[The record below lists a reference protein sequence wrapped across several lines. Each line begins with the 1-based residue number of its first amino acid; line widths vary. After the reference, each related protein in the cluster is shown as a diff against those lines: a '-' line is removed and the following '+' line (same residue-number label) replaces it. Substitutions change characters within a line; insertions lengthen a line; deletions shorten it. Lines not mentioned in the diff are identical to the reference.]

1 MGVVEIV
8 GFRDEYD
15 GLHVVGLVTNNSDRA
30 VDNVEVEVEVF
41 DADGNSL
48 FTDVTN
54 TDLYKLG
61 TGETSPFHLWIFE
74 DLPDADN
81 YVATIVGQSST
92 EVDRAEV
99 EFTHVNMVVDDD
111 GEVHVTGMLLNN
123 GDIPIKIGGLAGA
136 TFDTNGALVSA
147 DGYNV
152 LMRYLDP
159 GEDGPF
165 RVTITGPAGGM
176 ADVDYQLYADV
187 EVSDPEDY
195 YELTFSP
202 LNYYIDVYG
211 SFHLVG
217 EVTNNSEEILGIE
230 LIAAIF
236 DSNREDNPDALAI
249 DAASTSPPIYG
260 VAPGE
265 TVPFDFDFWGPLNY
279 KTGSTDLV
287 EYYAIRWDPYW
298 TWTSSTEYVPLS
310 TNNDIHEFDDYGGE
324 FTGQVVNDT
333 DAAVDGAVIIVNLYS
348 KETGELVITG
358 YDSIYDPIE
367 AGDTAIYEV
376 YLDTPDNFDPEI
388 VDFEIVVKGELP

>member
-1 MGVVEIV
+1 MNLREFLNWAEGEGRLTTITREVSPRLEMARIMHGLEGRLLLFSDSRQDAAHQARFIIFASRYDRMRRRLVQHLEEEPGLSIQRAVELLSDFAV
-8 GFRDEYD
+8 QRRDNP
-15 GLHVVGLVTNNSDRA
+15 HVPPEVDWIPEDTRHRIQAWEEAPLLDEIAVNAGYRATLLNLGLVGIRYHQLDDYVQAR
-30 VDNVEVEVEVF
+30 
-41 DADGNSL
+41 
-48 FTDVTN
+48 
-54 TDLYKLG
+54 G
-61 TGETSPFHLWIFE
+61 T
-74 DLPDADN
+74 
-81 YVATIVGQSST
+81 
-92 EVDRAEV
+92 
-99 EFTHVNMVVDDD
+99 
-111 GEVHVTGMLLNN
+111 
-123 GDIPIKIGGLAGA
+123 
-136 TFDTNGALVSA
+136 
-147 DGYNV
+147 
-152 LMRYLDP
+152 
-159 GEDGPF
+159 
-165 RVTITGPAGGM
+165 
-176 ADVDYQLYADV
+176 QL
-187 EVSDPEDY
+187 
-195 YELTFSP
+195 T
-202 LNYYIDVYG
+202 
-211 SFHLVG
+211 
-217 EVTNNSEEILGIE
+217 EILGIE